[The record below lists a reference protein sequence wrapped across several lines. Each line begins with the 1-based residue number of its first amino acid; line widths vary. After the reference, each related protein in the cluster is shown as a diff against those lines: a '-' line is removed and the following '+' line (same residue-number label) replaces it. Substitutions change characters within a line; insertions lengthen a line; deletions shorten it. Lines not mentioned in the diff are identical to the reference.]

1 MAKKRRKKYPKLPN
15 GYGSITYLGGNRR
28 NPYAVYPPA
37 TEYYTST
44 GQMKHPPAL
53 CYVSDWHVG
62 FAVLTAYKAG
72 TYHEGMEKDLQTLK
86 SLSQGNDL
94 SLFTNKILGDYSLI
108 TRTEREPENNSPTFS
123 EVYQKFYNWKYCG
136 KKQYSK
142 ASMNSTAAAYKN
154 CGALHDKKIDEIS
167 YSELQD
173 VLDSSTLK
181 YASLE
186 LINSLLKQMFRYALA
201 EELIE
206 KNPTELL
213 KINIQDDDEHGVP
226 FTDEEL
232 KILWEHQTSD
242 IAEAIL
248 IMCYSGFRI
257 GELYVIDV
265 DLKEK
270 ALYGGLKTRTSK
282 ERVVPI
288 HSSILPIISRRIEE
302 YGVLMPITQDK
313 FRNSMYSF
321 LNEIGIERHTPHD
334 CRHTF
339 SRLCEQYEVKEND
352 RKRLLGH
359 KFDDITN
366 SVYGHR
372 TLEALREEIEKIR
385 LL

>member
-1 MAKKRRKKYPKLPN
+1 MAKRKKYPKLPN
-15 GYGSITYLGGNRR
+15 GYGQIRYLGKNRR
-28 NPYAVYPPA
+28 NPYGVYPPA
-37 TEYYTST
+37 TEEYPN
-44 GQMKHPPAL
+44 GEMKPQKAL

-72 TYHEGMEKDLQTLK
+72 TYHEGMEKELQTLK
-86 SLSQGNDL
+86 SLSEGNDL
-94 SLFTNKILGDYSLI
+94 SLFANKILGDYSLI
-108 TRTEREPENNSPTFS
+108 TRTERESENSSPTFS
-123 EVYQKFYNWKYCG
+123 EVYQSFYNWKYCG
-136 KKQYSK
+136 KKKYSDSAK
-142 ASMNSTAAAYKN
+142 KSTIAAYKN
-154 CGALHDKKIDEIS
+154 CSVLHEKKINKIS

-173 VLDSSTLK
+173 ILDSSTLK
-181 YASLE
+181 HSSLE
-186 LINSLLKQMFRYALA
+186 LINSLLKQMFKYALA

-206 KNPTELL
+206 RNPTELL
-213 KINIQDDDEHGVP
+213 KINIEDDDEHGVP

-242 IAEAIL
+242 IAEAVL
-248 IMCYSGFRI
+248 VMCYSGFRI
-257 GELYVIDV
+257 GELYVIEV
-265 DLKEK
+265 DLKER
-270 ALYGGLKTRTSK
+270 ALCGGLKTRTSK

-288 HSSILPIISRRIEE
+288 HSYILPIINRRIKE
-302 YGVLMPITQDK
+302 YGVLMPIHQNK
-313 FRNSMYSF
+313 FRNSMYTF

-339 SRLCEQYEVKEND
+339 SRLCEKFDVKEND

-372 TLEALREEIEKIR
+372 TLEDLREEIEKIH